1 MSLGES
7 ILILLLVALII
18 LLSLGIT
25 MHKEDERADYQ
36 RRRDALSRASRTEK
50 P

>member
-1 MSLGES
+1 MSIGEVL
-7 ILILLLVALII
+7 LILLMVALII

-25 MHKEDERADYQ
+25 MEKEDRTHYERQ
-36 RRRDALSRASRTEK
+36 RDAMARASRTEK